1 MAGIRTVTCPGCG
14 NVITVPK
21 NWMKHDIG
29 CKKCGEEVKVS
40 DLPLIELFDVDMWAE
55 RDRLGIWV
63 TNKERDK
70 VVFEVWDDDARQLF
84 DDGFFKP
91 GNGLKES
98 VLEYL
103 KNTKVI

>member
-1 MAGIRTVTCPGCG
+1 MAGIRTVNCPGCG
-14 NVITVPK
+14 NVITVPE

-29 CKKCGEEVKVS
+29 CKKCGEEVKVP
-40 DLPLIELFDVDMWAE
+40 DLPLTELFDVDIWAE

-63 TNKERDK
+63 TDKQKNK

-84 DDGFFKP
+84 DDGFLKS
-91 GNGLKES
+91 GDGLKES

-103 KNTKVI
+103 KETKVI